1 MMRKKLHAMMA
12 GMVVACGLTA
22 TAQTNSTAQL
32 SPKAYAPFELGELKP
47 EGWLKEWA
55 QRAANGLTK
64 NMGIN
69 FTEFVKGWETADE
82 PGWWH
87 YEQTAYYTDGFVR
100 LAYLLD
106 DEYLKERSRKVMDAV
121 VARQK
126 PNGYIHSNNKEY
138 VESWG
143 TTKVDHG
150 LYWSEAVFCRSALAY
165 YSATKDGR
173 VLEMLKKVYRNFPLF
188 SFDKDRG
195 KPFGGEDLDYD
206 RKIEGVENM
215 FEISRIT
222 GDMYFANRALQVL
235 AGYDAAFIESWAR
248 KKEFMHTAI
257 CHGVSWNE
265 ASKLPAIGYIYN
277 NDPEYLA
284 ASVNNYEFLQ
294 ENSML
299 PTGVN
304 SSNEHLHGIGAFE
317 AAESCDISDFMWSNI
332 WLARAS
338 GDARYG
344 DRIEKD
350 AFNALPGCVNSTFT
364 ACVYT
369 QAPNRIP
376 GFHLRIRD
384 DGSYYKEM
392 HWPTCCPANINRALP
407 NYIMNMAMMN
417 GNGEIMWL
425 TYGPAHL
432 KTRDGRYDILC
443 ETEYPFRDVLTFT
456 LNTIPQKQVL
466 KLRVPEWCANPSLAI
481 NGKNVKFK
489 VEDNFIV
496 LKGKWKQ
503 GDKIQLTF
511 PMKPTLVMGCEKFPY
526 YKGKKAPSWGI
537 MVPHTSDMKLDGFV
551 DQGRCAWVTYGPLL
565 FAMPLQ
571 RGGRDGFDIN
581 EELWTEYRYAL
592 TPGSLQGCTVDTA
605 QVHRPFAWSY
615 HNNPVTIHAKAE
627 LVDWNPDKGDPV
639 MPLTAPA
646 TLKKDIDIRL
656 IPYGC
661 LAYRLS
667 MFPLVGE

>member
-1 MMRKKLHAMMA
+1 MRMKLHAFVFGTFMA
-12 GMVVACGLTA
+12 CALSA
-22 TAQTNSTAQL
+22 SAQSQPSAKL

-55 QRAANGLTK
+55 QRAARGMTK
-64 NMGIN
+64 TIGENY
-69 FTEFVKGWETADE
+69 TEFVKGWASADE

-87 YEQTAYYTDGFVR
+87 YEQTGYYTDGFVR

-106 DEYLKERSRKVMDAV
+106 DDYLKERSRKVMDAV

-126 PNGYIHSNNKEY
+126 PNGYILSNNKEY
-138 VESWG
+138 VDSWG
-143 TTKVDHG
+143 STTADHG

-165 YSATKDGR
+165 YSATKDAK
-173 VLEMLKKVYRNFPLF
+173 VLEMLKKVYANFPLF
-188 SFDKDRG
+188 AFDKDRG
-195 KPFGGEDLDYD
+195 KPFGGTDLDYD

-215 FEISRIT
+215 FEISRIS
-222 GDMYFANRALQVL
+222 GDMSFANRALQVL
-235 AGYDAAFIESWAR
+235 GNYDAAFIESWAR
-248 KKEFMHTAI
+248 KKEFLRTAI

-277 NDPEYLA
+277 QNPEYLA

-344 DRIEKD
+344 DRIERD
-350 AFNALPGCVNSTFT
+350 AFNALPGSVNSTFT
-364 ACVYT
+364 QCVYT

-407 NYIMNMAMMN
+407 NFIMNMAMIN
-417 GNGEIMWL
+417 GENEIMWL

-432 KTRDGRYDILC
+432 KTRDGRLDILC
-443 ETEYPFRDVLTFT
+443 ETEYPFRDQLTFT

-466 KLRVPEWCANPSLAI
+466 RMRVPSWCPNPQLMI
-481 NGKNVKFK
+481 NGKAVKVK
-489 VEDNFIV
+489 VEQGFMV

-503 GDKIQLTF
+503 GDKLQITF
-511 PMKPTLVMGCEKFPY
+511 PMKPTLVEGCEKFPFY
-526 YKGKKAPSWGI
+526 QGKKAPSWGI
-537 MVPHTSDMKLDGFV
+537 MVPTDNDFILDGFIK
-551 DQGRCAWVTYGPLL
+551 QGRCAWVNYGPLL
-565 FAMPLQ
+565 FAMPMQ
-571 RGGRDGFDIN
+571 RGYRDNFDIN

-592 TPGSLQGCTVDTA
+592 TPSSLQDCTMDTA
-605 QVHRPFAWSY
+605 AVAHPFVWDFD
-615 HNNPVTIHAKAE
+615 HVPLTIHAKASM
-627 LVDWNPDKGDPV
+627 VDWNPDKGDPV
-639 MPLTAPA
+639 MPLQQPA
-646 TLKKDIDIRL
+646 TLKKDIAVRL

-661 LAYRLS
+661 LAYRIS
-667 MFPLVGE
+667 MFPWVEE